1 MQQLLSLLLP
11 LVESFARARPPNV
24 LILLADDLGVGDLEA
39 YSASAL
45 VPTPAI
51 SALSA
56 AGVRFTDAHAHPICS
71 PSRYSLLS
79 GNYVFRG
86 RRPSSSWDLS
96 GGSQLLGH
104 RVPLLVA
111 WPAGGV
117 PAAESRS
124 AR

>member
-51 SALSA
+51 STAFSGAADIVCVAVACALDTLRQKQQQFRPMGHLTHQTSTLA
-56 AGVRFTDAHAHPICS
+56 YELVVEKNAKRRVHFGV
-71 PSRYSLLS
+71 
-79 GNYVFRG
+79 
-86 RRPSSSWDLS
+86 LS
-96 GGSQLLGH
+96 GGTG
-104 RVPLLVA
+104 
-111 WPAGGV
+111 
-117 PAAESRS
+117 
-124 AR
+124 